1 MQERQNGGQ
10 EMSLKIWFVKILH
23 VVASIAL
30 IIQLT
35 ACGYFLYPER
45 HGQKPLGALTQ
56 PLPLSMPWDCF
67 YSLFPG

>member
-10 EMSLKIWFVKILH
+10 EMSLKIWFGKILH

-35 ACGYFLYPER
+35 ACGYFLYPEEGIGKSR
-45 HGQKPLGALTQ
+45 WAH
-56 PLPLSMPWDCF
+56 
-67 YSLFPG
+67 

>member
-1 MQERQNGGQ
+1 
-10 EMSLKIWFVKILH
+10 MSLKIWFGKILH